1 MLKMQHISIV
11 NYSLLAIF
19 YCTCLIYNL
28 IYKRLI
34 RFSIK
39 KRLNILKFLRILT
52 LLVLSTSAVNAQSIS
67 DKELQER
74 FNKAFSVFNQAPGNE
89 KRTFSNMAKE
99 DKQAH
104 KEKEQEAI
112 SLQDKSEKNIV
123 KKSNSIAITTQEQQP
138 ATEEVILP
146 EFPKDNQY
154 NAANFILLEQREV
167 LIDMENVSLK
177 QIVQEALNQV
187 SHGEKWT
194 IRWRLK
200 DENKY
205 LLTERIN
212 LTAEV
217 SFDQFI
223 GNMLNTITN
232 ITGIRLSTKVFNKNR
247 IIIIT
252 DSF

>member
-1 MLKMQHISIV
+1 MK
-11 NYSLLAIF
+11 LLG
-19 YCTCLIYNL
+19 
-28 IYKRLI
+28 
-34 RFSIK
+34 
-39 KRLNILKFLRILT
+39 FLAL
-52 LLVLSTSAVNAQSIS
+52 LLVSANIAEAQSIS

-74 FNKAFSVFNQAPGNE
+74 FNKAFSVFNQKASASNSQVL
-89 KRTFSNMAKE
+89 SNMTE
-99 DKQAH
+99 DGKNAH
-104 KEKEQEAI
+104 KKEELNAL
-112 SLQDKSEKNIV
+112 SLQDETDNNIV
-123 KKSNSIAITTQEQQP
+123 KQIDNATITSQTLPVKPNKLTLPAIDKHSQR
-138 ATEEVILP
+138 
-146 EFPKDNQY
+146 
-154 NAANFILLEQREV
+154 NAKNFILLEEREV
-167 LIDMENVSLK
+167 LIDMQNVTLK

-187 SHGEKWT
+187 ANGEQWT

-217 SFDQFI
+217 DFDAFI
-223 GNMLNTITN
+223 GNMLETITN

>member
-1 MLKMQHISIV
+1 M
-11 NYSLLAIF
+11 
-19 YCTCLIYNL
+19 
-28 IYKRLI
+28 
-34 RFSIK
+34 
-39 KRLNILKFLRILT
+39 KFLRILT
-52 LLVLSTSAVNAQSIS
+52 LLVLSAGAANAQSIS

-99 DKQAH
+99 DKQTH

-112 SLQDKSEKNIV
+112 SLQDKSDQNVV
-123 KKSNSIAITTQEQQP
+123 KKSNSVAITTQEEAQKP
-138 ATEEVILP
+138 EEIVLP
-146 EFPKDNQY
+146 DFPKDNQY

-167 LIDMENVSLK
+167 LIDVENATLK

-187 SHGEKWT
+187 SHGETWT

-217 SFDQFI
+217 SFDQFV